1 MDKINAVITGVG
13 GYVPDYVLTND
24 EISKMVDT
32 TDEWIMGRIGIKERH
47 ILNEEGLGTSYMA
60 RKAAKQLMQRTKSRP
75 DDIDLVIV
83 ATTTS
88 DYRFPSTA
96 SILCERLGLKNAFAF
111 DMQAVCSGFLYA
123 METGANFIRSGK
135 YKKIIIVGADKMS
148 SVIDYTDRATCPIF
162 GDGAAAFMLEPTT
175 EEVGIMDS
183 VLRTDG
189 KGLPFLHIK
198 AGGSVCPPSYY
209 SLDHHLHYIYQE
221 GRTVF
226 KYAVANMSDSCEA
239 IIARNHLTKEDID
252 WVIPHQANQRIITA
266 VAQRLEVPSEKV
278 MVNIERYGNTSAGT
292 LPLCIWDFEKKLKKG
307 DNLIFTAFGAGFA
320 GMASVGAWKKCYA
333 SGKAAPFIMIA
344 FSGAPLTQTIYGFLL
359 MNFIKSAVTG
369 GADAGL
375 ALGVG
380 LFGGLAIGLSGLF
393 QGKCAAAAADAL
405 GATGK
410 GTANYFIVIGI
421 VETVAL
427 FTLVFSLLLLG

>member
-1 MDKINAVITGVG
+1 
-13 GYVPDYVLTND
+13 
-24 EISKMVDT
+24 
-32 TDEWIMGRIGIKERH
+32 
-47 ILNEEGLGTSYMA
+47 MA
-60 RKAAKQLMQRTKSRP
+60 AA
-75 DDIDLVIV
+75 
-83 ATTTS
+83 
-88 DYRFPSTA
+88 
-96 SILCERLGLKNAFAF
+96 LGL
-111 DMQAVCSGFLYA
+111 S
-123 METGANFIRSGK
+123 
-135 YKKIIIVGADKMS
+135 
-148 SVIDYTDRATCPIF
+148 
-162 GDGAAAFMLEPTT
+162 AA
-175 EEVGIMDS
+175 
-183 VLRTDG
+183 
-189 KGLPFLHIK
+189 
-198 AGGSVCPPSYY
+198 GSP
-209 SLDHHLHYIYQE
+209 
-221 GRTVF
+221 
-226 KYAVANMSDSCEA
+226 
-239 IIARNHLTKEDID
+239 
-252 WVIPHQANQRIITA
+252 
-266 VAQRLEVPSEKV
+266 
-278 MVNIERYGNTSAGT
+278 
-292 LPLCIWDFEKKLKKG
+292 
-307 DNLIFTAFGAGFA
+307 FGAGFA